1 MEEKE
6 KGEKNYKLIYKI
18 IQNEIKDYI
27 INKFISIIKNQNEI
41 IKEIKK
47 SNEILKKNYLFILKK
62 ILLKEEKKKSNHSL
76 SKNTLNTSFKL
87 TDFSK
92 NAENENI
99 SFINNIEKK
108 ALKNYKKIMNKK
120 NISSSFILKKN
131 IPLNEEIFP
140 KYFHRKKNSLL
151 EEKEINQ
158 SLQIN
163 NSQKLIS
170 TSNKNSF
177 HNDNEKKK
185 IYKHKGERNFNNLN
199 NEISKKSII
208 NEQKIFDYKKKNKNN
223 YNHRSSF
230 LTNKL

>member
-76 SKNTLNTSFKL
+76 SKNILNTSFKL

-92 NAENENI
+92 NSENENI

-108 ALKNYKKIMNKK
+108 VLKNYKIIMNKK

-140 KYFHRKKNSLL
+140 KYFHRKKNALL

-185 IYKHKGERNFNNLN
+185 KYKKKGEINFNNLN

>member
-120 NISSSFILKKN
+120 NISSSFVLKKN

-185 IYKHKGERNFNNLN
+185 IYKN
-199 NEISKKSII
+199 
-208 NEQKIFDYKKKNKNN
+208 KKKK
-223 YNHRSSF
+223 
-230 LTNKL
+230 

>member
-62 ILLKEEKKKSNHSL
+62 ILLKEGKKKSNHSL
-76 SKNTLNTSFKL
+76 SKKILNTSFKL
-87 TDFSK
+87 TD
-92 NAENENI
+92 
-99 SFINNIEKK
+99 
-108 ALKNYKKIMNKK
+108 MNKK

-140 KYFHRKKNSLL
+140 KYFHRKKNALL

>member
-62 ILLKEEKKKSNHSL
+62 LLLKEEKKKSNHSL
-76 SKNTLNTSFKL
+76 SKNILNTSFKL

-92 NAENENI
+92 NSENENI

-108 ALKNYKKIMNKK
+108 VLKNYKIIMNKK

-140 KYFHRKKNSLL
+140 KYFHRKKNALL

-185 IYKHKGERNFNNLN
+185 IYKHKAERNFNNLN

>member
-47 SNEILKKNYLFILKK
+47 SKEILKKNYLNILKK

-76 SKNTLNTSFKL
+76 SKNILNTSFKL

-92 NAENENI
+92 NSENENI
-99 SFINNIEKK
+99 SFNIEKK
-108 ALKNYKKIMNKK
+108 VLKNYKIIMNKK

-140 KYFHRKKNSLL
+140 KYFHRKKNALL

-158 SLQIN
+158 
-163 NSQKLIS
+163 
-170 TSNKNSF
+170 
-177 HNDNEKKK
+177 
-185 IYKHKGERNFNNLN
+185 
-199 NEISKKSII
+199 
-208 NEQKIFDYKKKNKNN
+208 
-223 YNHRSSF
+223 F
-230 LTNKL
+230 L